1 MNELQVEHEAELDV
15 NATPAPVSSSEDD
28 FDADKWLKHSH
39 ADGLAIA
46 AEHGSMDDWRTLRE
60 HDMAVARR
68 EKLDPERAK
77 ENERIW
83 GAINSV
89 KEVRAQSEAAI
100 QNARAAQEEVERY
113 GLQNV
118 HDRERH
124 AEIRGHAKAL
134 VGLYEEKHPGHRE
147 AVAATFQ
154 AYGGLAP
161 HVERTLAA
169 SPLYPELMEVVCN
182 FPEMIAVMNA
192 ESPEDLRVRV
202 AVATNELQRERGQR
216 REQQY
221 QPVPAR
227 PSAAPPP
234 VKTITGKS
242 HATRPTLEDA
252 SYDEYKAMR
261 MREINKRR

>member
-1 MNELQVEHEAELDV
+1 MNEIQVEHEAELNVD
-15 NATPAPVSSSEDD
+15 ATPAPVSSSEDD
-28 FDADKWLKHSH
+28 FDGDRWLKHEH
-39 ADGLAIA
+39 AEGLAIA

-68 EKLDPERAK
+68 EKIDPERQK

-118 HDRERH
+118 EDRERH

-147 AVAATFQ
+147 AVAATLQ

-161 HVERTLAA
+161 HVERTLAS
-169 SPLYPELMEVVCN
+169 SPLYPELMEVVHHY
-182 FPEMIAVMNA
+182 PEMIAVMNA
-192 ESPEDLRVRV
+192 ESPEDLRVRI
-202 AVATNELQRERGQR
+202 AVATNELRRERER
-216 REQQY
+216 EREQHY
-221 QPVPAR
+221 QPAPAR
-227 PSAAPPP
+227 PSSAPKPI
-234 VKTITGKS
+234 KTITGKGHS
-242 HATRPTLEDA
+242 SRVTLEEAD
-252 SYDEYKAMR
+252 YDTFKAMR